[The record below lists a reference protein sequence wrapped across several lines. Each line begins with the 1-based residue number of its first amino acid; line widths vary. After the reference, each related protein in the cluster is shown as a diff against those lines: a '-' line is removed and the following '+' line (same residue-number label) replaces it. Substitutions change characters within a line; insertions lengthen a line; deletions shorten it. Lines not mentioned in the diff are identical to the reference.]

1 MWTDINTKPKQ
12 GTVFSMFQGH
22 VMGILAD
29 YKDASFA
36 TRCNFRPPD
45 WISEPVSML
54 PIPNDWIATQECVR
68 VSTKPAAARPVGKV
82 RFAVD
87 VDEARAP
94 TVRSTSIDYPQIEG
108 KFTATIG
115 GLTNLFYGCKD

>member
-12 GTVFSMFQGH
+12 GTVLRVFQGH
-22 VMGILAD
+22 VMGVPAD
-29 YKDASFA
+29 YNDASFA

-45 WISEPVSML
+45 WIPVPVSML
-54 PIPNDWIATQECVR
+54 PIPKDWIAMQECVG
-68 VSTKPAAARPVGKV
+68 VSTKPATARPAGKV
-82 RFAVD
+82 RFD
-87 VDEARAP
+87 VVVEEARAP

-108 KFTATIG
+108 KFTATTG